1 MSFVDAKTGLYGVF
15 GDPVGHSLS
24 PVLHNW
30 FMRRFGIN
38 GVYMAFAISADRLQ
52 KAIQALPTLGFV
64 GVNITIPHKEAVLA
78 YVNHCDLQA
87 EIIGAANTIRIV
99 DNRVDAYVTDAD
111 GFVLSL
117 HKQQQ
122 RFHNASVVMLGA
134 GGAAR
139 SIAYAL
145 ARLQVARLA
154 IINRTY
160 SRAESLARFV
170 RERFQLPDT
179 KALPEGEQ
187 LEGLSSADIV
197 INTTSVGMY
206 PYTSES
212 LVKDP
217 RVFHNGQLVYDLIYN
232 PSATRLLHDA
242 RRNGAEIQNGLDM
255 LIYQGLV
262 SLNIWRQDTYELRA
276 ADLQELRQVLTQE
289 LAAHE

>member
-1 MSFVDAKTGLYGVF
+1 MSITVTCK
-15 GDPVGHSLS
+15 
-24 PVLHNW
+24 
-30 FMRRFGIN
+30 RRSSGRQYNSNCRQSCGCLCDRRGRICPFAAQTTA
-38 GVYMAFAISADRLQ
+38 AFS
-52 KAIQALPTLGFV
+52 
-64 GVNITIPHKEAVLA
+64 
-78 YVNHCDLQA
+78 
-87 EIIGAANTIRIV
+87 
-99 DNRVDAYVTDAD
+99 
-111 GFVLSL
+111 
-117 HKQQQ
+117 Q
-122 RFHNASVVMLGA
+122 RFSGHARCR
-134 GGAAR
+134 GAAR